1 MRLCDFDYELPSEP
15 IAQQPARE
23 RDASRLLVLHRT
35 QPNQIDHRRFF
46 ELPEYLR
53 SGDVL
58 IVNDTKV
65 VPARLFG
72 TFEDGRSVE
81 VLLVRSVED
90 QCWEALV
97 KPAKPARLGRR
108 LI

>member
-1 MRLCDFDYELPSEP
+1 MRLCDFDYELPSEL

-97 KPAKPARLGRR
+97 KPA
-108 LI
+108 